1 MKKVKRAIIIA
12 IIIYQAISNI
22 QNDFNSP
29 VTEIFP
35 FSYFAFCLLAF
46 SQLIT
51 DIKNIK
57 TLLKTRGTDPY
68 FE

>member
-1 MKKVKRAIIIA
+1 MIRNLIKTIFDHGIF
-12 IIIYQAISNI
+12 ISKLC
-22 QNDFNSP
+22 FNSP

-46 SQLIT
+46 SELIT

-57 TLLKTRGTDPY
+57 TLLKTRATDAD
-68 FE
+68 FG